1 MYRISRAN
9 ITTNEEK
16 VATKIANLLTD
27 FTLDIEK
34 VGYHLAR
41 SNPHLLFCRAL
52 EVLRAAEYQLDTVE
66 QNKVEYNYDRN
77 F

>member
-9 ITTNEEK
+9 ITTDEEK
-16 VATKIANLLTD
+16 VAQKIAQLMTD

-41 SNPHLLFCRAL
+41 STSYLLFCRAL
-52 EVLRAAEYQLDTVE
+52 EVLEAAKYQLDTVE
-66 QNKVEYNYDRN
+66 QNRVEYNYDRI
-77 F
+77 